1 MQIEKALTT
10 FGTVL
15 LTIVLVAALTV
26 ILSPLF
32 CPLAAYVFLR

>member
-1 MQIEKALTT
+1 MQTEKALATSA
-10 FGTVL
+10 TVL
-15 LTIVLVAALTV
+15 LTIALVAALTV